1 MFQNLMSISKIE
13 QNLQRN
19 LSVSYKIA
27 FELVA
32 VNCHFYER
40 NAWNWPSMGNETVLR
55 FYFSLRETFSNSIS
69 ATVIKKSDKSAAMHI
84 SAVFWIL

>member
-40 NAWNWPSMGNETVLR
+40 NA
-55 FYFSLRETFSNSIS
+55 
-69 ATVIKKSDKSAAMHI
+69 
-84 SAVFWIL
+84 